1 MGESAAYEVW
11 HGDFLVGELW
21 DLSVD
26 QPWFLCRFVPG
37 VGWSELSPLFA
48 AQEEARRQHFPEQL
62 IGAIAAVR
70 DLDVEL
76 RPVAGGE
83 PIRPWMIYLTEGR
96 ASFRY

>member
-1 MGESAAYEVW
+1 MGETPAFEVW
-11 HGDFLVGELW
+11 HGESMVGQLW
-21 DLSVD
+21 DVSVD

-37 VGWSELSPLFA
+37 AGWSELSPLLA
-48 AQEEARRQHFPEQL
+48 AQEEARRQQFPKHL

-83 PIRPWMIYLTEGR
+83 PIRPWMIYLADGR